1 MDGGGANA
9 GFAEDGD
16 SDLST
21 VRLYSV
27 PEKAETGT
35 TEWVQVQRMKSAK
48 LKNRERLRV
57 KNMQKVAASFLSL
70 IS

>member
-35 TEWVQVQRMKSAK
+35 TEWVQRMKSAK